1 MGTAVTT
8 APTRRELEQLRY
20 EREMRQRAIA
30 TSYQQRADSVF
41 AEWGTR
47 AKQRVEGED
56 PEDYRRNL
64 CVQAKKLL
72 PYSDDR
78 PSPDHTATFRDL
90 RKLKL
95 WSMSPEVFKAFEP
108 QIYDAC
114 AKAVARNDTVPLGE
128 MREITR
134 VDPANGHKEI
144 RFYGQRS
151 FVAEMGR
158 PGRRIKSI
166 CTPLGKVVYVDK
178 HGNPLL

>member
-1 MGTAVTT
+1 MAAAVTV

-20 EREMRQRAIA
+20 EREMRQRSIA

-56 PEDYRRNL
+56 PEDYRRDL
-64 CVQAKKLL
+64 CVQAKKML

-78 PSPDHTATFRDL
+78 PSPDSTATFREL

-95 WSMSPEVFKAFEP
+95 WGMSPEVFAAFEP

-114 AKAVARNDTVPLGE
+114 AKAVARNDTVPPGE
-128 MREITR
+128 MREVTWI
-134 VDPANGHKEI
+134 DPKNGHKEI

-151 FVAEMGR
+151 FVADLTR
-158 PGRRIKSI
+158 PGRR
-166 CTPLGKVVYVDK
+166 VVKFRTSD
-178 HGNPLL
+178 GAPGWW